1 MVADYLHK
9 NSQLALIISHLA
21 NKDLFCNR
29 YYEVFFI
36 HNWGLVFLY
45 SGLLSEASFSVQQI
59 HGAYYWQ
66 CIRRGDRQAFIIC

>member
-9 NSQLALIISHLA
+9 NSQLALIISQLA

-36 HNWGLVFLY
+36 HNGGLVFLY
-45 SGLLSEASFSVQQI
+45 SGLLPEASFSVQ
-59 HGAYYWQ
+59 
-66 CIRRGDRQAFIIC
+66 

>member
-36 HNWGLVFLY
+36 PENVCIAVHLCDHILVMGSTQCNVECVAF
-45 SGLLSEASFSVQQI
+45 SGM
-59 HGAYYWQ
+59 
-66 CIRRGDRQAFIIC
+66 